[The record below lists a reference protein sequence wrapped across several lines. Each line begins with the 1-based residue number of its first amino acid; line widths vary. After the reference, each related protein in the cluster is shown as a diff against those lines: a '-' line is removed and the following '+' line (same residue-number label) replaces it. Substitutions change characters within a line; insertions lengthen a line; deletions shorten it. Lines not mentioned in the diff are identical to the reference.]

1 MATASDRRRSSPRP
15 ATPTEGTTVQL
26 DRLPDLLTEQVD
38 RVRDRTAEAVG
49 SDGGSVLRDLSK
61 MDHKLDRIEKHLAA
75 QLDSLAELTRETEE
89 RIDDLTRGNGTTWPR
104 RLFWIAIGMG
114 AGAAA
119 AYLADPDRGEQRRE
133 EIVGQAQQR
142 MQAAT
147 HEATER
153 ARTVA
158 DEVAQ
163 RAQDVKDQ
171 AMASG
176 RSVAD
181 EAQHA
186 AEDVASEAQRAVVDV
201 RDEAQDAAEDIRDQ
215 VTSDSTP
222 APSST
227 GRTV

>member
-1 MATASDRRRSSPRP
+1 M
-15 ATPTEGTTVQL
+15 QL

-61 MDHKLDRIEKHLAA
+61 VDHKLDRIEKHLAA
-75 QLDSLAELTRETEE
+75 QLDSIAELTRETEG
-89 RIDDLTRGNGTTWPR
+89 RLDDLTGGSGTTWPR
-104 RLFWIAIGMG
+104 RLFWIMIGMG

-142 MQAAT
+142 VQAAT

-153 ARTVA
+153 ARTVK
-158 DEVAQ
+158 DEVVE
-163 RAQDVKDQ
+163 RAHDVKDQ

-176 RSVAD
+176 RSVAE

-186 AEDVASEAQRAVVDV
+186 AEDVTTEAQRAIVDV
-201 RDEAQDAAEDIRDQ
+201 REEAEHAAEDVMDQ

-222 APSST
+222 APSSP
-227 GRTV
+227 GRTI